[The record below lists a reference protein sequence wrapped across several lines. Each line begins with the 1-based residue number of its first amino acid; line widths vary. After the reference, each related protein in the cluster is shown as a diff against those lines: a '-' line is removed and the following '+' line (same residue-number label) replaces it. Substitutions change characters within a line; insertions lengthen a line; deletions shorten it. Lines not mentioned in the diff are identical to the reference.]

1 MAIERTWIA
10 AWQDAAIWKD
20 EQWGRLLVRGE
31 DRLAFLQRMSTHDFR
46 AMQPGM
52 VLPTVFTTS
61 TGRIIDWVHA
71 WALEEEILLLTSPGA
86 GPTLS
91 SWLRQYIF
99 FRDRVRIED
108 GADRWEAIALIGPR
122 AAERLGWSPG
132 PPYAGQW
139 IRVAG
144 IEVLAARIDFPPAL
158 WIIGP
163 PNPIRMLQEH
173 LEAQGVPAMGKAMW
187 EIWRIEQGIPVW
199 GRELTERVNPL
210 EAGLRFAISF
220 QKGCYIG
227 QEVIARLEHYEK
239 VRRRLMG
246 LYLEEEIPAEGARL
260 EVEGREVGW
269 LTSSIRSPR
278 WGPIGLGYVL
288 REYAEPGR
296 PVSVRSGER
305 AIPAR
310 LATLPFAQ
318 NPLPGA
324 LE

>member
-1 MAIERTWIA
+1 MAIEREWIA

-20 EQWGRLLVRGE
+20 AQWGRLLVRGE
-31 DRLAFLQRMSTHDFR
+31 DRLAFLQRMSTNDFR
-46 AMQPGM
+46 GMQPGM
-52 VLPTVFTTS
+52 VLPTVFTTP
-61 TGRIIDWVHA
+61 TGRIVDWAHA

-86 GPTLS
+86 GPTLR
-91 SWLRQYIF
+91 SWLRRYIF

-108 GADRWEAIALIGPR
+108 GADRWEVMGLIGPR
-122 AAERLGWSPG
+122 AVERLGWSPG
-132 PPYAGQW
+132 SSYGSQR
-139 IRVAG
+139 IRVEAM
-144 IEVLAARIDFPPAL
+144 EVLAARTDFPPVI

-163 PNPIRMLQEH
+163 PDPLRALQEH
-173 LEAQGVPAMGKAMW
+173 LEAQGVPAMGKATW
-187 EIWRIEQGIPVW
+187 EIWRIEQGIPAW

-246 LYLEEEIPAEGARL
+246 LHLEEEIPAEGARL
-260 EVEGREVGW
+260 EVEGQEVGW
-269 LTSSIRSPR
+269 LTSSVRSPR

-296 PVSVRSGER
+296 PLSVRSGER

-310 LATLPFAQ
+310 LATLPFSW
-318 NPLPGA
+318 NPMPGA
-324 LE
+324 PE